1 MSQPNTSEKSNDLDR
16 QENLTRGQ
24 LSVKKVALYSYDA
37 TTDTVQPGIEAFSPY
52 SDITTVIN
60 GDVITQTDGSKTLTI
75 TINGGTITEV
85 WT

>member
-16 QENLTRGQ
+16 QENLTRGE

-37 TTDTVQPGIEAFSPY
+37 TTDTVQPGLESFSPY

-60 GDVITQTDGSKTLTI
+60 GDVITQTDGIKTLTI
-75 TINGGTITEV
+75 TINVGTITEV